1 MKRGGILDDESQL
14 LAGLPQAAQMMAM
27 MESVQG
33 MDQSDAFDEALSLM
47 R

>member
-1 MKRGGILDDESQL
+1 
-14 LAGLPQAAQMMAM
+14 MMAM